1 MKNSTLVKM
10 KWLKG
15 ICILSASVVV
25 ICGLTLGAY
34 AYFATS
40 SYVSLDV
47 NPSIEYTLNAF
58 DQVLSVKA
66 VNDDGAQILKDV
78 NLKDFEHA
86 TIDDAIAMTLAE
98 ITKEGYFDGKNKG
111 GVVIATSG
119 KKTGEAEILATRLKE
134 LVSAQCLEN
143 KHDVSVEAMTVDK
156 AKLDEAKALGVTP
169 GKLLLVQKLQAEH
182 PEANN
187 LSTEEWLKKSV
198 KDIMAEVAR
207 TDKSKDADADDA
219 DDTDEDEDDAAE
231 DAEDLAEDAKEAEEE
246 AAEEAAELAK
256 DKKEAAKEKAEKEK
270 DAAAEAADKK
280 KDEADKAKDKA
291 EEEKEAAEDAAED
304 KAEAEEEAKEA
315 AEEEKEDA
323 EDADEN
329 NKPKPDT
336 KPETK
341 PDTKPETKPDTKP
354 ENKPENKPEPK
365 PETKPSNDSD
375 SDDADDADDD

>member
-182 PEANN
+182 PESNN

-207 TDKSKDADADDA
+207 TDKSKDADDD
-219 DDTDEDEDDAAE
+219 DDDEDEDDAAE

>member
-10 KWLKG
+10 KWLKVA
-15 ICILSASVVV
+15 CALSASVVV

-207 TDKSKDADADDA
+207 TDKSKDADDD
-219 DDTDEDEDDAAE
+219 DDDEDEDDAAE